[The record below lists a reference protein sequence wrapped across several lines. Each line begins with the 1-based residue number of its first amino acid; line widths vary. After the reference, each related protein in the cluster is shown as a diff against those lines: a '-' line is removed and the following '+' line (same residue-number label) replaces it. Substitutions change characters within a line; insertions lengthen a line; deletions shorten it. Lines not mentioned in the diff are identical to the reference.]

1 MAQDQYLSFPAA
13 AAGLTPITGAT
24 AWVFGS
30 WVVATTG
37 LGYDIDIIG
46 FTLQVTPASPA
57 LDTTFEA
64 VAEIGT
70 GADGSEVTQIQ
81 IPFQLR
87 TDTTAYGYYKQG
99 QIPVFFPEPR
109 TISAGT
115 RLAVRVAHNVTA
127 AITYNGVKILYKEG
141 VTTVTDDRA
150 TKMVN
155 IMDGMMMISGG

>member
-1 MAQDQYLSFPAA
+1 MAQDQFLSFPANS
-13 AAGLTPITGAT
+13 AGFTPITGAG

-46 FTLQVTPASPA
+46 FTFQTTPSPSA
-57 LDTTFEA
+57 LDTTNEGIF
-64 VAEIGT
+64 EIGT

-87 TDTTAYGYYKQG
+87 ADTTAYGYYKRG

-109 TISAGT
+109 TIPPGT
-115 RLAVRVAHNVTA
+115 RIVVRIAHSVASA
-127 AITYNGVKILYKEG
+127 ATYNGVKVLYKEG
-141 VTTVTDDRA
+141 ITTVTYDRA

-155 IMDGMMMISGG
+155 IMDGMMMISGR